1 MAWKIRLAASALKA
15 LKKLDR
21 KEARRIR
28 DFLRGLEKL
37 ENPRLKGKP
46 LRGPLGDFW
55 CYRVGPY
62 RLICD
67 LQDKVLTVL
76 VLRIGHRREVYR
88 VN

>member
-1 MAWKIRLAASALKA
+1 LAWQIRLSASALKA

-28 DFLRGLEKL
+28 DFLKGLESL
-37 ENPRLKGKP
+37 ENPRLKEKP
-46 LRGPLGDFW
+46 LSGPLGYFW
-55 CYRVGPY
+55 CYRVGSY

-67 LQDKVLTVL
+67 IQDDVLTVL

-88 VN
+88 IN

>member
-1 MAWKIRLAASALKA
+1 MSWQIRLSDSALKT

-21 KEARRIR
+21 KEAGRIR
-28 DFLRGLEKL
+28 DFLRSLEKL

-46 LRGPLGDFW
+46 LKGPLGDFW
-55 CYRVGPY
+55 SYRVGSY

-67 LQDKVLTVL
+67 LQDDVLTVL

-88 VN
+88 IN